1 LVDSEKPDVVILA
14 TGGTPVVPEIPGVAK
29 PNVVHA
35 YSVLAGKVAVGP
47 RALII
52 GGGMVGAETANHLA
66 NHGKAVTLVEMLP
79 DIATEIPNINRM
91 TLIQDLEKGKVRVLV
106 NTTVKDILEDGA
118 VVVKDC
124 VTETISA
131 DTVIVASGGKP
142 NNDLE
147 AELAGKPYK
156 VVTIGDANK
165 MGKVMEAI
173 EAGYLA
179 GMQV

>member
-1 LVDSEKPDVVILA
+1 
-14 TGGTPVVPEIPGVAK
+14 
-29 PNVVHA
+29 
-35 YSVLAGKVAVGP
+35 
-47 RALII
+47 
-52 GGGMVGAETANHLA
+52 
-66 NHGKAVTLVEMLP
+66 
-79 DIATEIPNINRM
+79 
-91 TLIQDLEKGKVRVLV
+91 LIQDLEKGKVRVLV